1 MLRVEPLQT
10 PPRCRVPRLVTVG
23 WETIPPMGAGS
34 LSAHWLMDSL
44 TQRSIENS
52 AAGRLYPGCYP
63 STACVGAAKPKVRR
77 CRIKLGQTPLC
88 LIVAVVFCAVALFSQ
103 HAGVEVVDT
112 RDVQVTWARQS
123 RHAWNQYIRS
133 GSMEITTCEC
143 HIDHRLHDARKRYK
157 PRGMQWIATGRS
169 RTIMI

>member
-10 PPRCRVPRLVTVG
+10 PLRCRVPRLMTVG

-63 STACVGAAKPKVRR
+63 STACVGAAKSKVRR

-112 RDVQVTWARQS
+112 RDVQVTWAGPGSQGTLGINTSGLAQWKSQHANVTLTTDCTTRGSATSLEACNGSRQGGQGQS
-123 RHAWNQYIRS
+123 
-133 GSMEITTCEC
+133 
-143 HIDHRLHDARKRYK
+143 
-157 PRGMQWIATGRS
+157 
-169 RTIMI
+169 